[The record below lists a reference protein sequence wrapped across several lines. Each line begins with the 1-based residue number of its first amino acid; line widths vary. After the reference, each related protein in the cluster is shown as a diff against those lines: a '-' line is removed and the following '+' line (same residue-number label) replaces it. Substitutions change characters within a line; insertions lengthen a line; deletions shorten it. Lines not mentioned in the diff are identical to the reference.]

1 LSRATFSD
9 PPCSFE
15 MWQNAHFTTLKKE
28 AKKILFPN
36 IFVTCDS
43 QSQRNIYMSKK
54 IHKSYCEFPPAQNS
68 IELKQQLLNQELYQN
83 MEKSQN

>member
-1 LSRATFSD
+1 M
-9 PPCSFE
+9 P
-15 MWQNAHFTTLKKE
+15 
-28 AKKILFPN
+28 
-36 IFVTCDS
+36 
-43 QSQRNIYMSKK
+43 KK